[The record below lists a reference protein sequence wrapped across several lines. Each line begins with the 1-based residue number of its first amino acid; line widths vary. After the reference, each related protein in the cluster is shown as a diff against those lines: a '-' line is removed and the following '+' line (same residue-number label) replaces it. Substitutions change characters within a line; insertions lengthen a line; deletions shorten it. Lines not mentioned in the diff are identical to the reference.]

1 MLKFEPFYQEY
12 ERTLDAFSLAFSTIY
27 FEQMTIA
34 PKKGIPYSNEML
46 SRLSKQAFIIENDP
60 ETIQKIKEYAKT
72 LPEGSLEKKEVDYR
86 LEALAQ
92 SENIPSDVYAN
103 YVKVKADSEL
113 AWHEAKE
120 ADNYEHFKPHLQAI
134 MKETLHL
141 LEYDPKFN
149 GNNAYDVLLDRYE
162 KGMTQE
168 QLGGKMDRSQAWISK
183 LERGDRKMSIEML
196 YSIANS
202 LECSIYEIL
211 PNNKEQRNGK

>member
-168 QLGGKMDRSQAWISK
+168 K
-183 LERGDRKMSIEML
+183 
-196 YSIANS
+196 
-202 LECSIYEIL
+202 
-211 PNNKEQRNGK
+211 